1 MGETLSCPT
10 CETVVVPDDVNVAK
24 DVAYCRKCNVAFS
37 LSELVHDGEDER
49 VAVAPDPA
57 VDFNQ
62 PPKGV
67 WFEQTFEGFVIG
79 ATTRSALGCFLV
91 PFMCV
96 WSGGSLGGIYGT
108 QIINGQFSLFQT
120 LFGIPFL
127 IGTVIIGSLAVMCV
141 IGRVV
146 LTVDRDS
153 GSVFTGVG
161 KIGFTKR
168 FEWKDVTRV
177 YEEEKRGS
185 KGSVTKQIVL
195 EGKDRITFGSM
206 LSDNRRYFILQVL
219 KKMLIK

>member
-1 MGETLSCPT
+1 MGDTLSCPT

-24 DVAYCRKCNVAFS
+24 DVAYCRKCNAAFS
-37 LSELVHDGEDER
+37 IAEAIHDIEKVD
-49 VAVAPDPA
+49 APNPA
-57 VDFNQ
+57 VDFNN
-62 PPKGV
+62 PPRGV

-108 QIINGQFSLFQT
+108 QIMNGKFDLFQS

-127 IGTVIIGSLAVMCV
+127 IGTIIFGSLALMSV

-153 GSVFTGVG
+153 GSIFTGVG
-161 KIGFTKR
+161 RIGYTKR
-168 FEWKDVTRV
+168 FEWKDVTHV
-177 YEEEKRGS
+177 YEESKRGS

-195 EGKDRITFGSM
+195 EGKERITFGSM
-206 LSDNRRYFILQVL
+206 LSDERRYFMLQVL
-219 KKMLIK
+219 KKMLAK